1 MQHRDADIF
10 GSIVSWQDAGRKVA
24 LATVLS
30 TWGSA
35 PRAVG
40 SFLAVNQNGEFV
52 GSVSGGCV
60 EAAVVTECQQAMLF
74 SEPRIL
80 EYGVTDD
87 EAFEVGLACGGTI
100 RILVE
105 PFEPFDEIPKQC
117 LVTLRDR
124 QHGVLLRDLSSDLS
138 FGQGW
143 RYWLPAE
150 SATSVRGHG
159 YLVPDGEVFGSVFV
173 PHLRVLIVGG
183 VHIAQALSR
192 MLQLL
197 DMTPIIVDP
206 RPAWG
211 NADRFPD
218 IDIVAQWP
226 DEAFTDL
233 GLDSG
238 TAVVTLT
245 HDSKFDDPALMAALR
260 SDAFYVGA
268 LGGRKTNEKR
278 MERFR
283 AAGLDQASIDKL
295 RSPVG
300 LNIGAKDPSEIAV
313 SIAAQIV
320 QSRRQP

>member
-1 MQHRDADIF
+1 MRHRDADIF
-10 GSIVSWQDAGRKVA
+10 ESLVSWQGDGCRVA

-40 SFLAVNQNGEFV
+40 SFLAVNENGEFL

-60 EAAVVTECQQAMLF
+60 EVAVVSECLQSMELSQ
-74 SEPRIL
+74 PRIL

-105 PFEPFDEIPKQC
+105 PFEPSDRMLQEC
-117 LVTLRDR
+117 LEALRER
-124 QHGVLLRDLSSDLS
+124 KHSVLVRDISQRPA
-138 FGQGW
+138 FGPRW
-143 RYWLPAE
+143 RFWLPNE
-150 SATSVRGHG
+150 SASGIRNHG
-159 YLVPDGEVFGSVFV
+159 YLASYEEAFGSVFL
-173 PHLRVLIVGG
+173 PDLRVFIVGG
-183 VHIAQALSR
+183 VHIAQALSG
-192 MLQLL
+192 MLKLL
-197 DMTPIIVDP
+197 DMTPVIVDP

-218 IDIVAQWP
+218 TDIISQWP
-226 DEAFTDL
+226 DEAFADL

-245 HDSKFDDPALMAALR
+245 HDSKFDDPALMAALK
-260 SDAFYVGA
+260 SNAFYVGA

-278 MERFR
+278 VDRFR
-283 AAGLDQASIDKL
+283 SSGLDEASIDRL
-295 RSPVG
+295 HSPVG
-300 LNIGAKDPSEIAV
+300 LNIGAKNPAEIAV

-320 QSRRQP
+320 LSRRQA

>member
-10 GSIVSWQDAGRKVA
+10 ASIVSWQRDGHKVA

-40 SFLAVNQNGEFV
+40 AFLAVNENGEFF

-60 EAAVVTECQQAMLF
+60 EAAVVTECQQAMEISQPL
-74 SEPRIL
+74 IL

-100 RILVE
+100 MILVE
-105 PFEPFDEIPKQC
+105 PFSPADRIPEEC
-117 LVTLRDR
+117 LGALRGR
-124 QHGVLLRDLSSDLS
+124 KHSVLARDLSKQAA
-138 FGQGW
+138 FGEGW
-143 RYWLPAE
+143 RYWLPTE
-150 SATSVRGHG
+150 SATGIRNHG
-159 YLVPDGEVFGSVFV
+159 FLGSDEEVFGSVFV
-173 PHLRVLIVGG
+173 PDLRVFIVGG
-183 VHIAQALSR
+183 VHIAQALSG
-192 MLQLL
+192 MLKLL

-211 NADRFPD
+211 NADRFPE
-218 IDIVAQWP
+218 IDIVSQWP
-226 DEAFTDL
+226 DEAFADL

-278 MERFR
+278 VDRFR
-283 AAGLDQASIDKL
+283 SAGLDQASIDRL
-295 RSPVG
+295 HSPVG
-300 LNIGAKDPSEIAV
+300 LNIGAKDPAEIAI

>member
-1 MQHRDADIF
+1 MQHRDLDIF
-10 GSIVSWQDAGRKVA
+10 DRIVSWQKLGKRVA

-40 SFLAVNQNGEFV
+40 SFLAVNVSGEFC

-60 EAAVVTECQQAMLF
+60 EAAVVSECQQAMTLGQ
-74 SEPRIL
+74 PRIL

-100 RILVE
+100 RILIE
-105 PFEPFDEIPKQC
+105 PFESSDNIPREC
-117 LVTLRDR
+117 LAALQERKHR
-124 QHGVLLRDLSSDLS
+124 VLARDLSQKTP
-138 FGQGW
+138 FGGGW
-143 RYWLPAE
+143 RYWLSHE
-150 SATSVRGHG
+150 SAAGLKNNG
-159 YLVPDGEVFGSVFV
+159 YIDPNEEIFGSVFV
-173 PHLRVLIVGG
+173 PDIRVLIVGG
-183 VHIAQALSR
+183 VHIAQALSG

-197 DMTPIIVDP
+197 DMTPVIIDP

-211 NADRFPD
+211 NADRFPN
-218 IDIVAQWP
+218 IEVISQWP
-226 DEAFTDL
+226 DDAFQDL

-278 MERFR
+278 IERFR
-283 AAGLDQASIDKL
+283 SLSLDHALIDKL
-295 RSPVG
+295 CSPVG
-300 LNIGAKDPSEIAV
+300 LNIGAKDPAEIAV

-320 QSRRQP
+320 QARRQA

>member
-1 MQHRDADIF
+1 
-10 GSIVSWQDAGRKVA
+10 
-24 LATVLS
+24 
-30 TWGSA
+30 
-35 PRAVG
+35 
-40 SFLAVNQNGEFV
+40 
-52 GSVSGGCV
+52 
-60 EAAVVTECQQAMLF
+60 
-74 SEPRIL
+74 
-80 EYGVTDD
+80 
-87 EAFEVGLACGGTI
+87 
-100 RILVE
+100 
-105 PFEPFDEIPKQC
+105 
-117 LVTLRDR
+117 
-124 QHGVLLRDLSSDLS
+124 
-138 FGQGW
+138 
-143 RYWLPAE
+143 
-150 SATSVRGHG
+150 
-159 YLVPDGEVFGSVFV
+159 V
-173 PHLRVLIVGG
+173 PHLRVFIVGG

-197 DMTPIIVDP
+197 DMTPIIIDP

-226 DEAFTDL
+226 DEAFADL

-245 HDSKFDDPALMAALR
+245 HDAKFDDPALMAALR

-278 MERFR
+278 IERFR
-283 AAGLDQASIDKL
+283 VAGLDQASIDKL
-295 RSPVG
+295 SSPVG